1 MRIGFRT
8 KFYIG
13 LFSMLLLLGVITC
26 IVVTRV
32 MQTALLEENRKLGLA
47 IGTSLAAQAVEPTL
61 AMDFLLLRSLMID
74 TLRLEKEIRYAFI
87 QDAGGAPLA
96 HSFEGGFPSA
106 LKTANAVAADQ
117 PFQIRFLNTGAE
129 LVYDFAIPILAGEER
144 LGTLRLGLTHN
155 RVRQAVGHLVW
166 VLVMSTGFVLLV
178 AGFVGAGLLRHVTWR
193 IERLHRSTEEA
204 LRGNLEVHA
213 APPLKKNCWEIMA
226 CANQDCPAYQDVYH
240 RCWYLAGTLCPY
252 CAAGDYAQKIGDC
265 AQCPVYRRCAGDE
278 IQTLAESFDSMVLS
292 LRTHLS
298 DLRDA
303 EKTLKDQRQLL
314 RTVLDGIPD
323 FITLQDRHASYRA
336 VNKAF
341 GRILG
346 RNVAEIVGKTNFDLL
361 PRRMA
366 EKFQAED
373 QAIYATGKSL
383 VKETRTRTP
392 SGERWFHVVKLPI
405 YDADGH
411 HAGFLCTGHDITDL
425 KRIQEQLYQAQ
436 KMEAIGRLVAGI
448 AHEINTPLGIALGF
462 VQVLREEE
470 AADSQIG
477 RDLET
482 VEKQIQVCK
491 KIVADLLKFSRQSDT
506 RHLPLDINETIEEV
520 LAVVAHTLEI
530 NRVKLKRLRRHRQR
544 RHHHHRQPLGSR
556 FPGGHRHGDGHRSGD
571 PPREKGPYFRTVF
584 HHQAGGQR
592 DRPGAFAELQ
602 HRGGTRRPAEPREP
616 RRRTG
621 GRGRR
626 HICHPAAGGP
636 GRTRCPGARRAR
648 QPARRAGASARLR
661 PRHGRCPGSYP
672 PKNIPPREGDEHGD
686 NPGLGRRTRCRRTH
700 PAHP

>member
-74 TLRLEKEIRYAFI
+74 TLRLEKELRYAFI

-117 PFQIRFLNTGAE
+117 PFQIRFLNTDAE

-226 CANQDCPAYQDVYH
+226 CTNQDCPAYRDVYH

-323 FITLQDRHASYRA
+323 FITLQDRHATYRA

-346 RNVAEIVGKTNFDLL
+346 RNVAEIVGKTNFNLL

-392 SGERWFHVVKLPI
+392 AGERWFHVVKLPI

-436 KMEAIGRLVAGI
+436 KMEAIGRLIAGI

-462 VQVLREEE
+462 VQVLREEV
-470 AADSQIG
+470 ADDSQIG

-506 RHLPLDINETIEEV
+506 RHLPLDINEAIEEV

-530 NRVKLKRLRRHRQR
+530 NRVKLERRLAANLPIVIGDREKLKQAFINLINNAFDAIGSDGTITIASRYDPASREVIVTVTDTGPGIPPEKRDRIFE
-544 RHHHHRQPLGSR
+544 PFFTTKPVGKGTGLGLSLSFSIVEEHGGR
-556 FPGGHRHGDGHRSGD
+556 LSVESPGG
-571 PPREKGPYFRTVF
+571 E
-584 HHQAGGQR
+584 
-592 DRPGAFAELQ
+592 
-602 HRGGTRRPAEPREP
+602 
-616 RRRTG
+616 
-621 GRGRR
+621 
-626 HICHPAAGGP
+626 PAAGGGATGGGATFAIRLPAVP
-636 GRTRCPGARRAR
+636 GEPVVPEPDGRGNQPAGRAR
-648 QPARRAGASARLR
+648 
-661 PRHGRCPGSYP
+661 HPG
-672 PKNIPPREGDEHGD
+672 
-686 NPGLGRRTRCRRTH
+686 
-700 PAHP
+700 

>member
-530 NRVKLKRLRRHRQR
+530 NRVKLKRRLAENLPIVIGDREKLKQAFINLINNAFDAIGSDGTITIASRLDPVSREVIVTVTDTGPGIPPEKR
-544 RHHHHRQPLGSR
+544 DRIFEPFFTTKPVGKGTGLGLSLSFSIVEEHGGR
-556 FPGGHRHGDGHRSGD
+556 LSLESPGG
-571 PPREKGPYFRTVF
+571 E
-584 HHQAGGQR
+584 
-592 DRPGAFAELQ
+592 
-602 HRGGTRRPAEPREP
+602 
-616 RRRTG
+616 
-621 GRGRR
+621 
-626 HICHPAAGGP
+626 PAAGGGATFAIRLPAAP
-636 GRTRCPGARRAR
+636 GEPAVPEPGGRGN
-648 QPARRAGASARLR
+648 QPAGRALQ
-661 PRHGRCPGSYP
+661 PG
-672 PKNIPPREGDEHGD
+672 
-686 NPGLGRRTRCRRTH
+686 
-700 PAHP
+700 

>member
-1 MRIGFRT
+1 
-8 KFYIG
+8 
-13 LFSMLLLLGVITC
+13 MLLLLGVITC
-26 IVVTRV
+26 VVVMRV

-61 AMDFLLLRSLMID
+61 AMDFLLLRSLMIE
-74 TLRLEKEIRYAFI
+74 TLQLEKEIRYAFI
-87 QDAGGAPLA
+87 QDAAGTPLA
-96 HSFEGGFPSA
+96 HSFEGGFPPA
-106 LKTANAVAADQ
+106 LKRANAVATGQ

-129 LVYDFAIPILAGEER
+129 LVYDFALPILAGEDR

-178 AGFVGAGLLRHVTWR
+178 AGFVGAGLLRHVTLR

-226 CANQDCPAYQDVYH
+226 CTNQNCPAYQDVYH
-240 RCWYLAGTLCPY
+240 RCWYLAGTRCPY

-392 SGERWFHVVKLPI
+392 AGERWFHVVKLPI

-436 KMEAIGRLVAGI
+436 KMEAIGQLIAGI

-462 VQVLREEE
+462 VQVLREEV
-470 AADSQIG
+470 AAECQIG

-506 RHLPLDINETIEEV
+506 RHLPLDINEAIEEV

-530 NRVKLKRLRRHRQR
+530 NRVKLVRRLAANLPIVIGDREKLKQAFINLINNAFDAIGSDGTITIASRLDPASREVIVTVTDTGPGIPPEKKDR
-544 RHHHHRQPLGSR
+544 IFEPFYTTKPVGKGTGLGLSLSFSIVEEHGGR
-556 FPGGHRHGDGHRSGD
+556 LTVESPGGA
-571 PPREKGPYFRTVF
+571 PPAGNGAAPGGATFAIRLPAAPAAPAVPDAG
-584 HHQAGGQR
+584 AGGGQ
-592 DRPGAFAELQ
+592 
-602 HRGGTRRPAEPREP
+602 
-616 RRRTG
+616 
-621 GRGRR
+621 
-626 HICHPAAGGP
+626 PAAQAEHP
-636 GRTRCPGARRAR
+636 G
-648 QPARRAGASARLR
+648 
-661 PRHGRCPGSYP
+661 
-672 PKNIPPREGDEHGD
+672 
-686 NPGLGRRTRCRRTH
+686 
-700 PAHP
+700 

>member
-26 IVVTRV
+26 IVVMRV
-32 MQTALLEENRKLGLA
+32 MQTALLQENRKLGVA

-61 AMDFLLLRSLMID
+61 AMDFLLLRSLMIE
-74 TLRLEKEIRYAFI
+74 TLQLEKEIRYAFI
-87 QDAGGAPLA
+87 QDADGSPLA
-96 HSFEGGFPSA
+96 HSFEGGFPSS
-106 LKTANAVAADQ
+106 LKTANAVAADK

-129 LVYDFAIPILAGEER
+129 LVHDFALPILAGEER

-155 RVRQAVGHLVW
+155 RVRQAVRHLVW

-213 APPLKKNCWEIMA
+213 APPLKKNCWEIMG
-226 CANQDCPAYQDVYH
+226 CTNQDCPAYQDVYH
-240 RCWYLAGTLCPY
+240 RCWYLAGTRCPY

-265 AQCPVYRRCAGDE
+265 AKCPVYRRCAGDE

-292 LRTHLS
+292 LRTHLG
-298 DLRDA
+298 DLRNA

-323 FITLQDRHASYRA
+323 FITLQDRHATYRA

-341 GRILG
+341 GQILD
-346 RNVAEIVGKTNFDLL
+346 RNVADIVGKTNFDLL

-366 EKFQAED
+366 ETFQAED

-405 YDADGH
+405 YDADGR

-436 KMEAIGRLVAGI
+436 KMEAIGQLIAGI

-462 VQVLREEE
+462 VQVLREEVPS
-470 AADSQIG
+470 DSQIG

-482 VEKQIQVCK
+482 VEKQTQVCK

-506 RHLPLDINETIEEV
+506 RHLPLDINEAIEEV

-530 NRVKLKRLRRHRQR
+530 NRVILVRRLAENLPVIIGDREKLKQAFINLINNAFDAI
-544 RHHHHRQPLGSR
+544 GSDGTITIASR
-556 FPGGHRHGDGHRSGD
+556 FDPASREVIVTVTDTGPGIPPEKKARIFEPFYTTKPVGKGTGLGLSLSFSIVEEHGGRLTVECPGG
-571 PPREKGPYFRTVF
+571 E
-584 HHQAGGQR
+584 
-592 DRPGAFAELQ
+592 
-602 HRGGTRRPAEPREP
+602 
-616 RRRTG
+616 
-621 GRGRR
+621 
-626 HICHPAAGGP
+626 PAAEDGVTASGATFAIRLPAATDEPAVPEPGG
-636 GRTRCPGARRAR
+636 GAD
-648 QPARRAGASARLR
+648 QPAAQAV
-661 PRHGRCPGSYP
+661 HPG
-672 PKNIPPREGDEHGD
+672 
-686 NPGLGRRTRCRRTH
+686 
-700 PAHP
+700 

>member
-213 APPLKKNCWEIMA
+213 APPVKKNCWEIMA

-530 NRVKLKRLRRHRQR
+530 NRVKLKRRLAENLPIVIGDREKLKQAFINLINNAFDAIGSDGTITIASRLDPVSREVIVTVTDTGPGIPPEKR
-544 RHHHHRQPLGSR
+544 DRIFEPFFTTKPVGKGTGLGLSLSFSIVEEHGGR
-556 FPGGHRHGDGHRSGD
+556 LSLESPGG
-571 PPREKGPYFRTVF
+571 E
-584 HHQAGGQR
+584 
-592 DRPGAFAELQ
+592 
-602 HRGGTRRPAEPREP
+602 
-616 RRRTG
+616 
-621 GRGRR
+621 
-626 HICHPAAGGP
+626 PAAGGGATFAIRLPAAP
-636 GRTRCPGARRAR
+636 GEPAVPEPGGRGN
-648 QPARRAGASARLR
+648 QPAGRALQ
-661 PRHGRCPGSYP
+661 PG
-672 PKNIPPREGDEHGD
+672 
-686 NPGLGRRTRCRRTH
+686 
-700 PAHP
+700 